1 MLIKILNNAITYI
14 YIYIYIYMDRSFDH
28 IYIIKFITFN
38 LDDEM
43 IKQMKK
49 FVLFFVKTNT

>member
-1 MLIKILNNAITYI
+1 
-14 YIYIYIYMDRSFDH
+14 MDRSFDH